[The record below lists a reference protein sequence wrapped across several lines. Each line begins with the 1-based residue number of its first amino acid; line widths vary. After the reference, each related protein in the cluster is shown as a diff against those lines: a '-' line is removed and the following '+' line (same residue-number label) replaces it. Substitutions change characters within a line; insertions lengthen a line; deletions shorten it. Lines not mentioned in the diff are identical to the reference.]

1 MAYATLDGVRE
12 QDPRAVYSDTS
23 SPTEAQVLV
32 LLEDIAGEIDTVLS
46 AVGYT
51 VPITTPAT
59 LLSAV
64 TRLNAMGA
72 AAMAHMGMFPET
84 VGAGPTSDLGSR
96 LWKMYTDGLNR
107 LVEAGKAGATGLT
120 GSAVSARS
128 YQVDHPTE
136 TEAETA
142 LDTTT
147 AATPLFTRAKV
158 F

>member
-23 SPTEAQVLV
+23 SPSEAQVLV
-32 LLEDIAGEIDTVLS
+32 LLEDIAGEIDTVL
-46 AVGYT
+46 AAAGYT

-59 LLSAV
+59 LLAAV

-96 LWKMYTDGLNR
+96 LWKMYTDGLER
-107 LVEAGKAGATGLT
+107 LVEAGKAGATGNT
-120 GSAVSARS
+120 GTATSARS
-128 YQVDHPTE
+128 YQVDNPTE
-136 TEAETA
+136 T
-142 LDTTT
+142 
-147 AATPLFTRAKV
+147 AAQSSLFPRAKV